1 MCKGYT
7 LMPVESSANAEP
19 MSGDLQGRRVLF
31 IAYFFPPTTSTG
43 VPGSM
48 RTVKFLRNLRNG
60 ECHVLTVPGTLSE
73 ADNALAHLNLPVNG
87 EQIHRVAPWDF
98 FKFLLSIR
106 RTIKARLRGN
116 RRLAGHSGGG
126 AAAPSPN
133 TATFKT
139 AADDVEGR
147 SAFQRLKD
155 FIYDLCYFPDQAG
168 PWIIPAARAGKKLV
182 KTHQID
188 VIFATGSPWSGLIT
202 GYLISKATGKP
213 LIIDFRDPWMD
224 NPFHQS
230 KGKCLDK
237 WAATLERK
245 VVEHA
250 AAVSLNTEP
259 LRKAFLTRYPHIPED
274 RFFVMPNG
282 YDLADFNLAGASS
295 EASDSASYLDLYHA
309 GFLYGVRDPAPLLD
323 AIRDVNQEISEN
335 GLLAKPIRFVQIGE
349 IQLSYDIKERYKDLL
364 EAGTLKLEPA
374 RPYKEC
380 LTKLTTADAV
390 VNIQPFTESQIPS
403 KLYDYLALNKPIV
416 SITPAGGALSRLI
429 IEKNLGLC
437 ADPAQPKEVIKV
449 LQELRQSEEQRFTGY
464 EQRHEF
470 DVKNI
475 AAYLATKLNRLSR
488 S

>member
-1 MCKGYT
+1 MA
-7 LMPVESSANAEP
+7 SATP
-19 MSGDLQGRRVLF
+19 TRTQSGDLGGRRVLF
-31 IAYFFPPTTSTG
+31 IAYFFPPAISTG

-48 RTVKFLRNLRNG
+48 RTVKFLRYLHNG
-60 ECHVLTVPGTLSE
+60 ECHVLTGPADTRE
-73 ADNALAHLNLPVNG
+73 QDNALAHLSLPVNG
-87 EQIHRVAPWDF
+87 EVIHRVAPWDI
-98 FKFLLSIR
+98 FKKLLGMR
-106 RTIKARLRGN
+106 QALK
-116 RRLAGHSGGG
+116 RLAQREPASNNHSESS
-126 AAAPSPN
+126 AQPTQTSVFKA
-133 TATFKT
+133 TAEDTDT
-139 AADDVEGR
+139 R
-147 SAFQRLKD
+147 SQFQRLKD

-282 YDLADFNLAGASS
+282 YDLADFNLAGAPS

-335 GLLAKPIRFVQIGE
+335 GLPAKLIRFVQIGE
-349 IQLSYDIKERYKDLL
+349 VQLSYDIAQRYQDLVG
-364 EAGTLKLEPA
+364 AGSLVLKPS

-380 LTKLTTADAV
+380 LAELTTADVV
-390 VNIQPFTESQIPS
+390 VNIQPFTVSQIPS
-403 KLYDYLALNKPIV
+403 KLYDYLALNKPMI
-416 SITPAGGALSRLI
+416 SITPDGGALS
-429 IEKNLGLC
+429 
-437 ADPAQPKEVIKV
+437 EVIKQKHLGLHADPSRPHEV
-449 LQELRQSEEQRFTGY
+449 VKALKMLTLKPAPKLADYTCRN
-464 EQRHEF
+464 EF
-470 DVKNI
+470 DVRGISNE
-475 AAYLATKLNRLSR
+475 LANKVGAVMSQEPTQ
-488 S
+488 

>member
-1 MCKGYT
+1 MA
-7 LMPVESSANAEP
+7 SATP
-19 MSGDLQGRRVLF
+19 TRTQSGDLGGRRVLF
-31 IAYFFPPTTSTG
+31 IAYFFPPAISTG

-48 RTVKFLRNLRNG
+48 RTVKFLRYLHNG
-60 ECHVLTVPGTLSE
+60 ECHVLTGPADTRE
-73 ADNALAHLNLPVNG
+73 QDNALAHLSLPVNG
-87 EQIHRVAPWDF
+87 EVIHRVAPWDI
-98 FKFLLSIR
+98 FKKLLGMREALKGLAR
-106 RTIKARLRGN
+106 REPASNNHSESSAQSTQTSVFKA
-116 RRLAGHSGGG
+116 
-126 AAAPSPN
+126 
-133 TATFKT
+133 TAEDTDT
-139 AADDVEGR
+139 R
-147 SAFQRLKD
+147 SQFQRLKD

-182 KTHQID
+182 RTHQID

-309 GFLYGVRDPAPLLD
+309 GFLYGVRDPGPLLD

-335 GLLAKPIRFVQIGE
+335 GLPAKPIRFVQIGE

-403 KLYDYLALNKPIV
+403 KLYDYLALNKLIV